1 MNLIYLITN
10 QKNTMK
16 NIILPF
22 LLYMFTLQVIG
33 QDKLK
38 VPVTD
43 IYIGRNFIT
52 NTDIGAKRYDF
63 KENIYKW
70 GVDDSTKM
78 MTLQFRGTMDNG
90 TDLKDSGS
98 IVLVDFTTGEM
109 RWKQEV
115 DFRNTTIDQYDSLII
130 KTDGNISTC
139 MNVATGETIWS
150 AKYTLCYINPHI
162 RVGSG
167 YSVSPVEDGIKNI
180 VGIDLTTGKSMW
192 KRKINKDFTL
202 NEFIPLND
210 SVILFSANGLHLAQL
225 KTGKGWDY
233 NSRTGKKD
241 YSGTIASNIINLTF
255 SILLGND
262 FEVTSGHDLI
272 SGVVSNTLVDST
284 GIYVADNRSIVK
296 LDRTGNEIWHNKL
309 PKNQVS
315 RSTLIFKDYMIVMVN
330 DGFALL
336 NSELVKYGTPFIAAY
351 DKNTGKQFFFSKAGY
366 KNDQILS
373 YKIQQDTV
381 FLLTK
386 KRVMKYSVK
395 DGTEIWERYFKTDSL
410 GELSQFGGNQL
421 YIKKDSALISP
432 VCSSPNSVSVFNDR
446 NELLV
451 LDYYLKTTDV
461 IPNDQLYTCYLKSK
475 KYSFIDNG
483 ISTVV
488 TDDTNQPVAILD
500 ISGNSVLIGSKLFE
514 VQGKSLVV
522 IDIDQFNH

>member
-1 MNLIYLITN
+1 
-10 QKNTMK
+10 MK
-16 NIILPF
+16 NNILLC
-22 LLYMFTLQVIG
+22 LLSIFTLHIIA
-33 QDKLK
+33 QDKLI
-38 VPVTD
+38 VPVTE
-43 IYIGRNFIT
+43 IFTGRDFNS
-52 NTDIGAKRYDF
+52 NTDIRGKRYDF
-63 KENIYKW
+63 SENIYKW
-70 GVDDSTKM
+70 GVDDSAKI
-78 MTLQFRGTMDNG
+78 MTLQLRGTMDNG

-98 IVLVDFTTGEM
+98 IVLVDFTTGEI
-109 RWKQEV
+109 RWKQYV

-130 KTDGNISTC
+130 KTDGNISSC
-139 MNVATGETIWS
+139 LNVVTGENLWS
-150 AKYTLCYINPHI
+150 AKYTLCYLNPHI
-162 RVGSG
+162 RLGAG
-167 YSVSPVEDGIKNI
+167 YSVSQEGDGINNI
-180 VGIDLTTGKSMW
+180 VGVDLSTGKSMW

-210 SVILFSANGLHLAQL
+210 SVILFSANGLHLAHL

-233 NSRTGKKD
+233 NARTGKKD
-241 YSGTIASNIINLTF
+241 YSGSIASNIINLTF

-296 LDRTGNEIWHNKL
+296 MDRTGNEIWHNKL

-461 IPNDQLYTCYLKSK
+461 IPNDQLYTCYFKSK
-475 KYSFIDNG
+475 KYSFIDDG